1 MSKGLISN
9 LCLKSNHVSNVSAE
23 IVFKLYLRESKTVNL
38 GLGQLG
44 HLGQILDKHFLKII
58 LFTKKI
64 STYSYIRYTF
74 YPQDNLGWEDQ
85 KTALLISNWLH

>member
-1 MSKGLISN
+1 MYLYSVQVFSN
-9 LCLKSNHVSNVSAE
+9 FFLKSNHVSNVSAE
-23 IVFKLYLRESKTVNL
+23 YFFFKLYLRDSKTINL

-64 STYSYIRYTF
+64 SYIH
-74 YPQDNLGWEDQ
+74 NIV
-85 KTALLISNWLH
+85 LLKVGPFF